1 MEVHQNI
8 ENNFFINIFKG
19 VGIAFITTTILLL
32 IFSAILTFTNIN
44 ENVINPVI
52 ITATGISI
60 LIGSSIGNNKSS
72 IGNNKI
78 KKNGLLNGALVGAIY
93 ILIIYIISSLLNW
106 RFNLNMQ
113 SLIMIAVGMIF
124 GMLGGIIGVNKS

>member
-8 ENNFFINIFKG
+8 ENNFFANLIKG
-19 VGIAFITTTILLL
+19 VGIAFISTIILLI

-52 ITATGISI
+52 ITVTGISI
-60 LIGSSIGNNKSS
+60 LIGSSIA
-72 IGNNKI
+72 NNKI

-106 RFNLNMQ
+106 RFGLNLQ
-113 SLIMIAVGMIF
+113 SLIMIVVGMIF
-124 GMLGGIIGVNKS
+124 GMLGGIIGVNKN

>member
-1 MEVHQNI
+1 MEVHQNV

-52 ITATGISI
+52 ITVTGISI
-60 LIGSSIGNNKSS
+60 LIGSSIA
-72 IGNNKI
+72 NNKI

-124 GMLGGIIGVNKS
+124 GMLGGIIGVNKN

>member
-1 MEVHQNI
+1 MEVHQTMQ
-8 ENNFFINIFKG
+8 NNFFINIFKG
-19 VGIAFITTTILLL
+19 VGIAFITTIILLL

-60 LIGSSIGNNKSS
+60 LIGSSIGNNK
-72 IGNNKI
+72 I
-78 KKNGLLNGALVGAIY
+78 KKNGLVNGALVGAIY

-106 RFNLNMQ
+106 KFNLNLQ
-113 SLIMIAVGMIF
+113 SFIMILVGMVF
-124 GMLGGIIGVNKS
+124 GMLGGIIGVNKN